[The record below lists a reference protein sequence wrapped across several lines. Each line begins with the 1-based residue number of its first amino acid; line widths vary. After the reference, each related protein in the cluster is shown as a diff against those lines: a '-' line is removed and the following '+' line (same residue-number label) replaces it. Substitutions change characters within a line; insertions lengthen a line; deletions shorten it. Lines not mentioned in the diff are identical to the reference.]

1 MRLVSFND
9 GGALMHSVHDSFAGL
24 LSLTLRGKTAIAALG
39 PIYTADPAAGLLL
52 PFIRSAVE
60 TGWQVDPDTLAP
72 KEVLE
77 RARKLRREQTAL
89 NVTLLFDQSE
99 GFKELIEWTRAGL
112 VLEVCR
118 ANGVNYAGR
127 GQIRVPWRLNG
138 TVTGRFGT
146 EPVRGDG
153 WTFNPLS
160 LGPRDRVAITP
171 RSPDRRIAVMDFR
184 AMDLC
189 SMVSLVPGL
198 AAKYDQPEP
207 VAVAWDGVPVPGP
220 KNRIADLHAIT
231 VKHLF
236 GHDYSLHDYPKIRAH
251 VKEQIF
257 VHAYGGNSDLRRDFQ
272 EKLPELDWLRQKPH
286 GEGARLV
293 QAQSARAFRAALSE
307 ALPLLLQPEVMPLF
321 TVHDELALEYSETH
335 SLELAKVAM
344 ALERGASQRIGVP
357 YRVGVSTGLS
367 YEEAKHKP

>member
-9 GGALMHSVHDSFAGL
+9 GGAVMHSVHDSFAGL

-39 PIYTADPAAGLLL
+39 PIYTTDPAAELLL
-52 PFIRSAVE
+52 PFTRSAVE

-118 ANGVNYAGR
+118 ANGVNYTGR

-160 LGPRDRVAITP
+160 LGPKDRVAIAP
-171 RSPDRRIAVMDFR
+171 RSPDRRIAVMDFK

-198 AAKYDQPEP
+198 RERYGDNEDRHAVTAAIMCGQNPSAEM
-207 VAVAWDGVPVPGP
+207 
-220 KNRIADLHAIT
+220 
-231 VKHLF
+231 
-236 GHDYSLHDYPKIRAH
+236 RAL
-251 VKEQIF
+251 VKEQLF
-257 VHAYGGNSDLRRDFQ
+257 VHAYGGNSRFRTEFDHFI
-272 EKLPELDWLRQKPH
+272 PELKWLRQQPH

-335 SLELAKVAM
+335 SLELVKVAM

-357 YRVGVSTGLS
+357 YRVGVSTGLA
-367 YEEAKHKP
+367 YEDAKK